1 MMQHERITM
10 PHIFRV
16 GKKVV
21 YPAHGVALIEAI
33 EEKVVS
39 GCRQSF
45 YILRVL
51 GNDTTTTIMIPPHNA
66 ARVGLREVIGPSEI
80 PRVME
85 ILRRKDVE
93 ISPNWNRRFKDN
105 SERIK
110 SGSLYEMALV
120 LRKLVVLQKERHLSF
135 GEKKMLENVRQLIVS
150 EIAIAAGIGP
160 RGGGGGVG
168 LRTREPVYAGRC
180 GRRAG
185 CGAGCAPGGAGA
197 ETGPG

>member
-1 MMQHERITM
+1 MLKVERITM

-51 GNDTTTTIMIPPHNA
+51 GNDTTTTIMIPTHNA
-66 ARVGLREVIGPSEI
+66 TRVGLREVIGPSEI

-150 EIAIAAGIGP
+150 EIAIAAGIDP
-160 RGGGGGVG
+160 READGMVEK
-168 LRTREPVYAGRC
+168 TIAT
-180 GRRAG
+180 A
-185 CGAGCAPGGAGA
+185 
-197 ETGPG
+197 